1 MTPDNNSE
9 LGTLGINGMG
19 RIGKLSLWQ
28 HISRKAFSE
37 ILVNLGRKAG
47 KGLEDIAAFIEKDS
61 SYGRLSNYL
70 YGFNGPTRII
80 ENLDEANGTMTID
93 GVKVKILRSARSP
106 KDIGWSDHGVRLAV
120 DTTGAFTDPTVPG
133 DSPKGALRGHLEAG
147 AEVVILS
154 APFKIKDKALNMP
167 DDAITTV
174 MGINDEDFDP
184 GQHKVLSAASCTT
197 TCLSHMM
204 KPLIDHFGADEILS
218 AAMVTVHA
226 ATPSQNVL
234 DAVPKAGAGDLRKSR
249 SVMNNIILTST
260 GAAAALK
267 LVIPEMAGIGF
278 MAESVR
284 IPTSSGSL
292 VILTLNLQAED
303 PSRDIRRADINRI
316 YQTAAEGAYKDYII
330 YSEEQNVS
338 SDIVGFPQAA
348 TTIEARETHT
358 RTALMRFQPSE
369 SGKFLEAPVTQAV
382 VFGWYDNELGSYSN
396 MLCERTISLARKMF

>member
-1 MTPDNNSE
+1 MAQDSN

-19 RIGKLSLWQ
+19 RIGKLSLWHQ
-28 HISRKAFSE
+28 LSRKAFSE
-37 ILVNLGRKAG
+37 IVVNLGRKSG
-47 KGLEDIAAFIEKDS
+47 TGLHDIAAFIEKDS
-61 SYGRLSNYL
+61 SYGRLSNYI
-70 YGFNGPTRII
+70 YGMNGPSTLI
-80 ENLDEANGTMTID
+80 ENLDEVNGTMVIN
-93 GVKVKILRSARSP
+93 GVKVKILRSARNP
-106 KDIGWSDHGVRLAV
+106 KDIGWGDHGARLVV
-120 DTTGAFTDPTVPG
+120 DSTGAFTDPTVPG
-133 DSPKGALRGHLEAG
+133 DNPKGALRGHLEAG

-184 GQHKVLSAASCTT
+184 RQHKVLSAASCTT

-218 AAMVTVHA
+218 ASMVTVHA

-234 DAVPKAGAGDLRKSR
+234 DAVPKAGATDLRKTR

-260 GAAAALK
+260 GAAKALK
-267 LVIPEMAGIGF
+267 LVIPEMSGIGF

-292 VILTLNLQAED
+292 VILTLNLQAESPD
-303 PSRDIRRADINRI
+303 RPIRRAEINNI
-316 YQTAAEGAYKDYII
+316 YKTAAEGAYKDYII

-338 SDIVGFPQAA
+338 ADVVGFPKAA
-348 TTIEARETHT
+348 TIIESHETHT
-358 RTALMRFQPSE
+358 RTAHMRIQTG
-369 SGKFLEAPVTQAV
+369 SGQFLEAPVTQAV
-382 VFGWYDNELGSYSN
+382 IFGWYDNELGSYTN
-396 MLCERTISLARKMF
+396 MLGERTVSLARKML